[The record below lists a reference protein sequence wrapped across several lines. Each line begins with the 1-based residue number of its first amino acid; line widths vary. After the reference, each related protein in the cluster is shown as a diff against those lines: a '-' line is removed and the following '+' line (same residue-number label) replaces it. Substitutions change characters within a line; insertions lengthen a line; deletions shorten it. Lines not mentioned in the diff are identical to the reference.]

1 MVFADAKLP
10 VTELLGSLSL
20 ATDLGTGQP
29 LGHGLSTSLL
39 AVEVARE
46 LGCDDAQ
53 IRHVQ
58 QVSLIRF
65 LGCTSDSDDT
75 ARMSGGNDL
84 SFMREF
90 APSHMGGKAEATR
103 AMVRAVGSGQTAPRR
118 LRLIGAALTQ
128 PASDA
133 GGLAAHCEVGAML
146 ARRLGLDDEVVLAL
160 QHAYERWDG
169 SGDPAGLEGEEIPL
183 ETRIAVVV
191 RDADLFARRGDDV
204 DEILRKRRGK
214 GYDPQ
219 IIDLV
224 TKLGISGKDAEWD
237 EVLASEPKPALMV
250 QDIDHCL
257 SVVADYVDLKSPWIR
272 GHSRTVAD
280 LAEQAARLLGV
291 TEDQVRDL
299 RRAALV
305 HDLGRVGVENGIWD
319 KAGPLATAEWEKV
332 RLHPYLTE
340 RVLSRCQA
348 LAELGEVASS
358 HHERSDGSGY
368 HRKMTA
374 DQLSRTGRVLAAAD
388 VMAALI
394 ADRPHRGRFD
404 TSEAT
409 RMLNEEADAGRLDPE
424 AIAAVVAA
432 AEGRSR
438 LGKTINPGGLTDRE
452 VEVLRLI
459 ARGHTNRVIGKELYI
474 SPKTVGRHVENI
486 YSKIRASTRA
496 GAALYAMEQR
506 LLE

>member
-1 MVFADAKLP
+1 MAFADAKLP

-39 AVEVARE
+39 AVDVARE
-46 LGCDDAQ
+46 LGCDDAR

-75 ARMSGGNDL
+75 ARMAGGDDL
-84 SFMREF
+84 AFMRQF
-90 APSHMGGKAEATR
+90 APAHMGGKGEAAR
-103 AMVRAVGSGQTAPRR
+103 AMIGSVGSGQTAPRR
-118 LRLIGAALTQ
+118 LRLIGAALAQ
-128 PASDA
+128 PPSDA

-183 ETRIAVVV
+183 ETRIAVVA

-204 DEILRKRRGK
+204 VEILRARRGK
-214 GYDPQ
+214 SYDPQ
-219 IIDLV
+219 IVDVV
-224 TKLGISGKDAEWD
+224 TKLGISGKEAEWED
-237 EVLASEPKPALMV
+237 VLASEPRPALVV
-250 QDIDHCL
+250 QDIDHSL
-257 SVVADYVDLKSPWIR
+257 SVVADYVDLKSPWTR
-272 GHSRTVAD
+272 GHSRTVAH
-280 LAEQAARLLGV
+280 LAEQAGRLLGM
-291 TEDQVRDL
+291 TDDQIREL
-299 RRAALV
+299 RLAALV

-319 KAGPLATAEWEKV
+319 KAGSLATPEWEKV
-332 RLHPYLTE
+332 RLHSYLTE

-348 LAELGEVASS
+348 LTALGEVASS

-368 HRKMTA
+368 HRKLTA
-374 DQLSRTGRVLAAAD
+374 DQLSKTGRVLAAAD

-404 TSEAT
+404 KSEAI
-409 RMLNEEADAGRLDPE
+409 RMLEEEADGGRLDPE
-424 AIAAVVAA
+424 AVAAVVAA
-432 AEGRSR
+432 AEGRAR
-438 LGKTINPGGLTDRE
+438 LARAINPGGLTDRE

-459 ARGHTNRVIGKELYI
+459 ARGHTNRVIGEELYV

-486 YSKIRASTRA
+486 YSKIGVSTRA
-496 GAALYAMEQR
+496 GAALYAMEHH